1 MPAKKI
7 AGIRDKAVR
16 IAVAVCLSGPAGTS
30 YAIGINRAIMTA
42 KKSRKTK
49 YGLYG

>member
-7 AGIRDKAVR
+7 AGIRDRAVS
-16 IAVAVCLSGPAGTS
+16 IAVAVCLSDPAGTS
-30 YAIGINRAIMTA
+30 NAIGINRETMMA
-42 KKSRKTK
+42 KKSRKIK